1 MLILIFGTWS
11 SFQLSRETTNNIRKT
26 LQADVTRTQ
35 HIVPP
40 LNILYGLPWVEFLQC
55 WGSVLLA
62 LKLEDKLHH
71 KSVIYYSG
79 YGLSMQNAL

>member
-11 SFQLSRETTNNIRKT
+11 SFQLSRKNTNNIRKT

-40 LNILYGLPWVEFLQC
+40 LNILHGLPWVEFLQC
-55 WGSVLLA
+55 WCSVLLA

-79 YGLSMQNAL
+79 YGLSMQNTL